1 MCHSYCI
8 TDNFPDSVCDKKDY
22 PLEYNGNKYSKF
34 FYYPN
39 PLEHF
44 ESIKSDKNYNAEY
57 FMRNAISHLQK
68 QSTGRLRLGI

>member
-1 MCHSYCI
+1 VCHSYCI

-22 PLEYNGNKYSKF
+22 DLEYNGNKYSKF

-44 ESIKSDKNYNAEY
+44 KSIKSETFNTNSGVNDFEITKKDYSY
-57 FMRNAISHLQK
+57 CSD
-68 QSTGRLRLGI
+68 

>member
-34 FYYPN
+34 YYYPN

-44 ESIKSDKNYNAEY
+44 ESIKSVTDSKIAGD
-57 FMRNAISHLQK
+57 F
-68 QSTGRLRLGI
+68 